1 MLYFNNITIDED
13 QLEFVFSRSSGP
25 GGQNVNKVNT
35 KVTLL
40 FDIAN
45 CPQLDPRQKEIIR
58 RKLKTR
64 INSDGVL
71 RVTSQQSRSQ
81 TANKNITIQT
91 MQKLLEDA
99 LKKPKPRK
107 KTKPSKSQIQ
117 KRLDNKKQRSQT
129 KQLRTK
135 VQLD

>member
-1 MLYFNNITIDED
+1 MNISGIEISED
-13 QLEFVFSRSSGP
+13 QLEFIYSRSSGP
-25 GGQNVNKVNT
+25 GGQNVNKLNT
-35 KVTLL
+35 RVMLL

-45 CPQLDPRQKEIIR
+45 CPQLDARQKEIIR

-64 INSDGVL
+64 ISTEGVL
-71 RVTSQQSRSQ
+71 RVVSQQSRSQ
-81 TANKNITIQT
+81 IANKNIAIQT

-135 VQLD
+135 IQLD